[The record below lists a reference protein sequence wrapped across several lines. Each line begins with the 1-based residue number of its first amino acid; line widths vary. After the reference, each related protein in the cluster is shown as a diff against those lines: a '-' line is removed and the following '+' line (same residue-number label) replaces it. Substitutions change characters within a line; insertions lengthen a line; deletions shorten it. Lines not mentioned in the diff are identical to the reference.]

1 MYIHVYSLFI
11 EKLYIYNLNLK
22 LIFFD
27 IIIIIIIYY
36 INVIISIKIE
46 KESCPFDTKRLK
58 CSKSL

>member
-27 IIIIIIIYY
+27 IIIIIYY